1 MGNGLVQNVMDFF
14 NDYGGIGLFLWSFM
28 ESSFFP
34 IPPDILLIAM
44 SLGNPAMSLWY
55 AGITTIASVLGGIF
69 GYAIGVTAGR
79 PLLQRWVSPQ
89 QIEKINGLFQKYG
102 GWAVGIAGFTPIPYK
117 VFTISAGVFGINLR
131 VFIVASVLSRGAR
144 FFLEG
149 LIIFYLGAK
158 AKIFLEN
165 YFEVITISISVLV
178 ILLFLLMRKKTNKG
192 KTN

>member
-1 MGNGLVQNVMDFF
+1 MSQGFMQNVMDFF
-14 NDYGGIGLFLWSFM
+14 NHYGDFGLFLWSFM

-44 SLGNPAMSLWY
+44 SLSNPTLALWY
-55 AGITTIASVLGGIF
+55 AGITTLASVIGGIL
-69 GYAIGVTAGR
+69 GYAIGAKAGR
-79 PLLQRWVSPQ
+79 PLLKRWVSEK
-89 QIEKINGLFQKYG
+89 QIEKINGLFQRYG

-117 VFTISAGVFGINLR
+117 VFTISAGVFGINMK

-149 LIIFYLGAK
+149 IFIFYLGAK

-165 YFEVITISISVLV
+165 YFEVITISVSVMLIV
-178 ILLFLLMRKKTNKG
+178 LFFLLRKMRSPK
-192 KTN
+192 